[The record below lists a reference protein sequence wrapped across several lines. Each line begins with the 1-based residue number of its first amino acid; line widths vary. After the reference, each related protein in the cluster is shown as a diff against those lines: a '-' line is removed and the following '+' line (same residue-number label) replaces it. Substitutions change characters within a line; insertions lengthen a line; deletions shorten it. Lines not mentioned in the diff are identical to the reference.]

1 MHGCGAVPA
10 LPKFFL
16 LHYIVV
22 KNSKKQP
29 RFKWNLLEMKM
40 THTNG
45 FFRSV
50 LDAMVSSRS
59 KHAERQV
66 ARFLKT
72 QGHDAINND
81 RMNGF

>member
-1 MHGCGAVPA
+1 
-10 LPKFFL
+10 
-16 LHYIVV
+16 
-22 KNSKKQP
+22 
-29 RFKWNLLEMKM
+29 M